1 MFLANADDWQTRARP
16 ANHPCPMDS
25 NALDQLLS
33 EVNGSS
39 PMSVTLAPAEG
50 SQVVQARRV
59 SENDWRLTLEGTQS
73 LADKLEAVVHAAPN
87 AAQGTCET
95 VERLGRDHVRL
106 EIGCRGPHLLTSLLD
121 AVIDDHAAMHP
132 QVHLQAMLRV
142 DDSMRPRRIDLLM
155 PSWPASRGHAPSGTF
170 GLLPA
175 QAV

>member
-1 MFLANADDWQTRARP
+1 
-16 ANHPCPMDS
+16 MDS

-50 SQVVQARRV
+50 SEVAQARRV
-59 SENDWRLTLEGTQS
+59 TEDDWRLTLEGTQS
-73 LADKLEAVVHAAPN
+73 LAEKLEAVVHAAPD

-95 VERLGRDHVRL
+95 VGHLGRDHVRL

-121 AVIDDHAAMHP
+121 AFIDDHAAMHP
-132 QVHLQAMLRV
+132 HVHLQAMLRV

-155 PSWPASRGHAPSGTF
+155 PLGAKPQGRTLSGTF
-170 GLLPA
+170 GLVPA
-175 QAV
+175 QAF

>member
-1 MFLANADDWQTRARP
+1 MN
-16 ANHPCPMDS
+16 S

-50 SQVVQARRV
+50 SEVAQARRV
-59 SENDWRLTLEGTQS
+59 TENDWRLTLEGTQS
-73 LADKLEAVVHAAPN
+73 LADRLETVVDAAPD

-95 VERLGRDHVRL
+95 VGRVGRDHVHL
-106 EIGCRGPHLLTSLLD
+106 EIGCRGAHLLTSLLD

-132 QVHLQAMLRV
+132 HVHLQAMLRV

-155 PSWPASRGHAPSGTF
+155 PWGATSHGHAQLGTF
-170 GLLPA
+170 GLVPP
-175 QAV
+175 QAI

>member
-1 MFLANADDWQTRARP
+1 
-16 ANHPCPMDS
+16 MDS

-50 SQVVQARRV
+50 SEVAQAKRV
-59 SENDWRLTLEGTQS
+59 TENDWRLTLEGTQS
-73 LADKLEAVVHAAPN
+73 LADRLESVIHAAPD
-87 AAQGTCET
+87 AAEGTCET
-95 VERLGRDHVRL
+95 VGRLGHDLVRL

-142 DDSMRPRRIDLLM
+142 DDSMRPRRIDLLL
-155 PSWPASRGHAPSGTF
+155 PWGPASPGRAPSRTF

-175 QAV
+175 QAI

>member
-1 MFLANADDWQTRARP
+1 
-16 ANHPCPMDS
+16 MDS

-50 SQVVQARRV
+50 SEVVKARRV

-73 LADKLEAVVHAAPN
+73 LADKLEAVIHAAPN
-87 AAQGTCET
+87 AAKGTCET
-95 VERLGRDHVRL
+95 VGRLGRGHVRL

-132 QVHLQAMLRV
+132 HVHLQAMLRV
-142 DDSMRPRRIDLLM
+142 DDSMRPHRIDLLM
-155 PSWPASRGHAPSGTF
+155 PWGATSHGHAQLGAF
-170 GLLPA
+170 GQVSA
-175 QAV
+175 QTI